1 MRIALTGGGTGG
13 HIFPIL
19 AVVRE
24 IKKQTGDKEDIEFLF
39 LGPDGELEREF
50 MGEEFIPI
58 KKVQGGKLRRYFSP
72 LNFLDIFKIP
82 LGFLQSLWQLL
93 VFMPDVLF
101 AKGGYASVP
110 VTAAAWFYRIP
121 ILIHESDVVPGL
133 ANQFAAKVAKRIAVS
148 FPGSEKFFPE
158 RKVFLSGNPIREEM
172 VQGSKEEGEKIFS
185 LHPDKKTIL
194 VIGGS
199 QGARVINQAIVFL
212 LPKII
217 KRWQVI
223 HITGK
228 KEYENVI
235 QEAGKIGIKP
245 GHGDYKAYPFLSK
258 ELPHAFAAADLII
271 SRAGAITLTEIAANQ
286 KPAIIIPIEGSA
298 NKHQEQNAF
307 VFSQAGAAIVL
318 EQANLG
324 ENIFFEKIEQALEDK
339 ELRFELSERIKR
351 FYNPE
356 AAKIIASELIKIAL

>member
-13 HIFPIL
+13 HLFPIL
-19 AVVRE
+19 AVVQE
-24 IKKQTGDKEDIEFLF
+24 IKRRVGDKGEIEFLF
-39 LGPDGELEREF
+39 LGPEGELEKEVL
-50 MGEEFIPI
+50 EKELIPTRKI
-58 KKVQGGKLRRYFSP
+58 QGGKLRRYFSP
-72 LNFLDIFKIP
+72 LNFLDILKIP

-93 VFMPDVLF
+93 IFMPDALF

-110 VTAAAWFYRIP
+110 VVVAAWLYRIP
-121 ILIHESDVVPGL
+121 VLIHESDVVPGL
-133 ANQFAAKVAKRIAVS
+133 ANQFAAKIAKRIAVS
-148 FPGSEKFFPE
+148 FPGSEEFFPE

-172 VQGSKEEGEKIFS
+172 VLGSKEKGGKIFS
-185 LHPDKKTIL
+185 LHSDKKTIL

-199 QGARVINQAIVFL
+199 QGARAINQAIVVL
-212 LPKII
+212 LPKIL
-217 KRWQVI
+217 KKWQVI

-228 KEYENVI
+228 KEYERVI
-235 QEAGKIGIKP
+235 QEVGRLGIKS
-245 GHGDYKAYPFLSK
+245 GHDDYRAYPFLL
-258 ELPHAFAAADLII
+258 EDLPHAFAVADLII

-356 AAKIIASELIKIAL
+356 AARIIASELIKIAL